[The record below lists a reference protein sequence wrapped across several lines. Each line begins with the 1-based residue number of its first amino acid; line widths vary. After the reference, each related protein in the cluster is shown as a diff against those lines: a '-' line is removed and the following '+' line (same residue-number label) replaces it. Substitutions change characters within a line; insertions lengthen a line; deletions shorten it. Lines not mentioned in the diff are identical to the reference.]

1 MDVHQSAQFINLDGD
16 EGPFFEI
23 LKSRFFQLDGE
34 RLHALRRPE
43 LYLRLGLIAER
54 QLSGD
59 EPVLRLVAFLMHID
73 DNVVRIH
80 PDSELIANFDVGESG
95 PFTGIDAQCHVCKRS
110 LKANSRWRHHT
121 GGLNVR
127 RLLAGMSI
135 VCLYKS
141 SREQ

>member
-59 EPVLRLVAFLMHID
+59 EPVLRGWSPFLCTSMTTLSEFIQTVSSSPILTWV
-73 DNVVRIH
+73 N
-80 PDSELIANFDVGESG
+80 PDRSLALTLSVMFAKGVLRLIAVGVTT
-95 PFTGIDAQCHVCKRS
+95 PVA
-110 LKANSRWRHHT
+110 
-121 GGLNVR
+121 
-127 RLLAGMSI
+127 
-135 VCLYKS
+135 
-141 SREQ
+141 